1 MPGADRA
8 VRAVVR
14 VVVAVVV
21 MAVVVCRGRL
31 GQVVLLASSTNVHV
45 GQYMGISLGCGSD
58 RRRWAKSNGLRVGR
72 QSIGWCVVWVWQ
84 RRCVSK
90 ESEWSDR
97 RCDWLPGRVGTWID
111 FGVGGLLGS
120 LAGTAG
126 LAGFRARCSDIMDG
140 GPAGFHDALPRKVGS
155 GTVSTLYWRAGGSK
169 AENER

>member
-31 GQVVLLASSTNVHV
+31 GQVILLASSTNVHV

-97 RCDWLPGRVGTWID
+97 RRDWLPGRVGTWID
-111 FGVGGLLGS
+111 FGGGGLLGFVGWHGWFGWFGWFS
-120 LAGTAG
+120 GSM
-126 LAGFRARCSDIMDG
+126 FRYYGWGACRVPRCI
-140 GPAGFHDALPRKVGS
+140 A
-155 GTVSTLYWRAGGSK
+155 T
-169 AENER
+169 

>member
-8 VRAVVR
+8 VRAVGL
-14 VVVAVVV
+14 VVVAAVVV
-21 MAVVVCRGRL
+21 EVVVVCRGRL
-31 GQVVLLASSTNVHV
+31 GQAILLASSTNVHV

-58 RRRWAKSNGLRVGR
+58 RRRWAKSKGLRVGR

-111 FGVGGLLGS
+111 FGVGGLAGLVGS
-120 LAGTAG
+120 LAGFSG
-126 LAGFRARCSDIMDG
+126 SMFRYYGWGACRVPRCI
-140 GPAGFHDALPRKVGS
+140 A
-155 GTVSTLYWRAGGSK
+155 T
-169 AENER
+169 